1 MLRHFGRADVAQPAN
16 SRAQIAMRLLNEFR
30 DLSASEVIRTVSAC
44 DRQWPA
50 EPGHVIEHAARTRL
64 RTTA

>member
-1 MLRHFGRADVAQPAN
+1 MLRQIGRADVAQAAN
-16 SRAQIAMRLLNEFR
+16 SRAQVAMRLLNEFR
-30 DLSASEVIRTVSAC
+30 DLSATQVIRTVSEC

-64 RTTA
+64 LANA

>member
-1 MLRHFGRADVAQPAN
+1 
-16 SRAQIAMRLLNEFR
+16 MRLLNEFR